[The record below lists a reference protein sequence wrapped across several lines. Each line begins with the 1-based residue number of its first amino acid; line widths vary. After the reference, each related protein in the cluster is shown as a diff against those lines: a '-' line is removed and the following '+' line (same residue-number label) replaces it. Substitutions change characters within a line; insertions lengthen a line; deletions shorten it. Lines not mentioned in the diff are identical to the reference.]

1 MAKKTT
7 KTEEKP
13 QIQFGKVDKEEEK
26 TKEIPLKEA
35 TVLEF
40 TGKPNG
46 KVEVFVE
53 VEGKRKHIELYG
65 KYEDFK
71 IGQKLQI

>member
-7 KTEEKP
+7 KTVDKP
-13 QIQFGKVDKEEEK
+13 QEPEVS
-26 TKEIPLKEA
+26 LKEA

-40 TGKPNG
+40 TGKPNN

-53 VEGKRKHIELYG
+53 IEGKRKHIEVDG
-65 KYEDFK
+65 EYEDFK
-71 IGQKLQI
+71 VGQKLRI